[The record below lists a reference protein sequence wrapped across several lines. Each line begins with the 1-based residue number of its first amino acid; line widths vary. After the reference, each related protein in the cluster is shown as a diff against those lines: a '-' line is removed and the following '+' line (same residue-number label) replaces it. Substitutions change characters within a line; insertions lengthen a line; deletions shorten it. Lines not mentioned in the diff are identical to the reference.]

1 MDWQLYREMNKHKLA
16 IIVPY
21 RDREKQLNI
30 FLPHM
35 EKFLSRPAQE
45 QRYGGTSAVD
55 SEKLDYDIF
64 VVEQMD
70 DYPFNRGMLINSC
83 VKMLPEEYD
92 YLVFHDID
100 LLPMT
105 DSIDYRYEEKPV
117 HLISEVEGNKTLP
130 YFEYIGGAFKIPR
143 HIFEKINGFSNE
155 YWGWGFE
162 DLDFLLR
169 MRESHL
175 TELEHFYDT
184 SNLTRNKIYDYVGV
198 IPANV
203 KMNRKFRSLKFD
215 GNNYVKIHNN
225 DRITNITHGSY
236 SVSAWFNPQLTK
248 DDKATKLEPISIV
261 SRAGFHTGIQIVDI
275 SDTDVQVRCMG
286 FTEDTADS
294 VDDNFAIEFSVQI
307 NEWSHVCFVL
317 NDKQKKIQVYLD
329 GVEVDGTNQKITYEN
344 SLEFYDSSYFIGSS
358 YEKTGNFKGLISE
371 PCWFD
376 YALNEQEVNLLYEK
390 NPSEHSWTHFY
401 DEPCMYFPFDQLY
414 NNFVFDS
421 SFTHSNGKIY
431 CLENTEDL
439 FVEQETILGT
449 EIELPKRLNGKFKS
463 LTKGKMKNIKQNMKW
478 VNIDYFED
486 PDVQENYLFF
496 NELVKDLKIL
506 SIEDGFSNLTFNL
519 LDEKEYKNAKFMKVA
534 L

>member
-1 MDWQLYREMNKHKLA
+1 MNKHKLA

-317 NDKQKKIQVYLD
+317 NDKQKKIKVYLD
-329 GVEVDGTNQKITYEN
+329 GVQYVQSVWSGPTGTKAGVTSSFYMGLRGGFTFNGLEGELDEVSLWTVELSQSDVTAIYNSGTPTD
-344 SLEFYDSSYFIGSS
+344 LSSSGIS
-358 YEKTGNFKGLISE
+358 GLINWWRNGD
-371 PCWFD
+371 PTGTAA
-376 YALNEQEVNLLYEK
+376 YPTIV
-390 NPSEHSWTHFY
+390 
-401 DEPCMYFPFDQLY
+401 DQVGS
-414 NNFVFDS
+414 NN
-421 SFTHSNGKIY
+421 
-431 CLENTEDL
+431 
-439 FVEQETILGT
+439 GT
-449 EIELPKRLNGKFKS
+449 M
-463 LTKGKMKNIKQNMKW
+463 TNMTDTQI
-478 VNIDYFED
+478 VTSV
-486 PDVQENYLFF
+486 P
-496 NELVKDLKIL
+496 
-506 SIEDGFSNLTFNL
+506 
-519 LDEKEYKNAKFMKVA
+519 
-534 L
+534 